1 MEKEYKCSNCA
12 YCNPTNSFFMRW
24 CNLYNKVTYLTSGCY
39 RETTILDYDY
49 DDDFDDDDD

>member
-49 DDDFDDDDD
+49 DDFDDDDD